1 MLLDVSVSKGARLV
15 VGRDG
20 RFTIFISRRLSS
32 LDCSIAFNTMK
43 LIINLRIVQ
52 WAKVFKVWKAP
63 D

>member
-1 MLLDVSVSKGARLV
+1 MV

-20 RFTIFISRRLSS
+20 RFTIFISRHLSS